1 MSGSGGEEERW
12 IVEISANLSGN
23 ERNCLPPAS
32 PPLLHMTN
40 GPASL
45 SKRASEIAR
54 SFDFRSK
61 SLADPREV
69 CSFKLHPVHR
79 IVAKSIL
86 DAFPFSL
93 SIQSVYIFNP
103 PRIESILHLAGGR
116 VFIPWS
122 FSRFLESSWSTVIE
136 FPVLK
141 IGRQDYER

>member
-32 PPLLHMTN
+32 PPLVHMTN

-69 CSFKLHPVHR
+69 CSFKLASSPPDR
-79 IVAKSIL
+79 CEINL
-86 DAFPFSL
+86 GRFFLFL
-93 SIQSVYIFNP
+93 SPSVYIFNP
-103 PRIESILHLAGGR
+103 PRIESILHLEKHSR
-116 VFIPWS
+116 CKIPWS

-141 IGRQDYER
+141 IGRRDYER

>member
-32 PPLLHMTN
+32 PPLVHMTN

-69 CSFKLHPVHR
+69 CPFKLASSPPDR
-79 IVAKSIL
+79 CEIDLGRFS
-86 DAFPFSL
+86 FFSL
-93 SIQSVYIFNP
+93 HPIRLYF
-103 PRIESILHLAGGR
+103 
-116 VFIPWS
+116 
-122 FSRFLESSWSTVIE
+122 
-136 FPVLK
+136 
-141 IGRQDYER
+141 